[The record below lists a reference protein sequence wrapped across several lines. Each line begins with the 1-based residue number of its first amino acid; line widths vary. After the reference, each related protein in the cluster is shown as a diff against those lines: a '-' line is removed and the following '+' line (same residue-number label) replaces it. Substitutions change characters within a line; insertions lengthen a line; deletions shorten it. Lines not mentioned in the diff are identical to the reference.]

1 MSGREQLGATTGG
14 TGVLSRGA
22 RALYLAIIGE
32 NGRLPKDSELLCDDA
47 ARGELVGLGL
57 LVPDTDEPDVLVAV
71 DPRQLSESLSASW
84 QRQALDLLT
93 RASALSN
100 ELHDLTAAYHS
111 PEQAGGTIEYVR
123 GKVLINQRVQQI
135 VAGAAEEILAAQPG
149 GPRPSDALAGILE
162 RDLEALRLGITL
174 RTIYHPSTRYHAPT
188 RDYVA
193 AITQAGGRVRTLD
206 EPYTRLIVIDR
217 RIAVIPIAE
226 DLNLAAFIH
235 DQAVISYLIS
245 EVFERNW
252 SHALDFD
259 GARGVPQ
266 QVVSGMRQTII
277 DLMLEGV
284 NHRVIARRLGI
295 SERTLARH
303 LAEMR
308 DEHNAESLF
317 QLGYALA
324 RNSSIGEHPELFG

>member
-1 MSGREQLGATTGG
+1 MSGREQLSATAGG
-14 TGVLSRGA
+14 TGILSKEA
-22 RALYLAIIGE
+22 RALYLAVIGE
-32 NGRLPKDSELLCDDA
+32 NGRIAEDAELLRDCA
-47 ARGELVGLGL
+47 ARDELVGLGL
-57 LVPDTDEPDVLVAV
+57 LVPDTDEPGVLVAV
-71 DPRQLSESLSASW
+71 DPQQLSESLSASW

-93 RASALSN
+93 RASALN
-100 ELHDLTAAYHS
+100 TDLHDLTAAYHS

-135 VAGAAEEILAAQPG
+135 VSSATEEILAAQPG
-149 GPRPSDALAGILE
+149 GPRPSEALAGILE
-162 RDLEALRLGITL
+162 RDLVSLRLGITL

-188 RDYVA
+188 REYVA
-193 AITQAGGRVRTLD
+193 AITHAGGRVRTLD

-217 RIAVIPIAE
+217 RIAVIPVAE

-259 GARGVPQ
+259 GARAVPQ

-308 DEHNAESLF
+308 DEHNVESLF

-324 RNSSIGEHPELFG
+324 RTTNGEVLPEVFG